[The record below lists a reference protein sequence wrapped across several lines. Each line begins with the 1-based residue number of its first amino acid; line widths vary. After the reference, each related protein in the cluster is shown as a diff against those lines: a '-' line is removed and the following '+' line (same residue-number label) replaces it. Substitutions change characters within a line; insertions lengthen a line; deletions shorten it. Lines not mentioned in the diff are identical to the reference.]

1 MTRQTLKESQHKFVE
16 RSAAWW
22 SRSCLTRERVQ
33 VQPVEGREGRARGEA
48 LRRDRRHRARAGPRR
63 DRARAEAKIR
73 DVFKSIDTDSSN
85 DIDQV
90 ELVVAFRQM
99 GIELTEAES
108 KKMIEVRERARTRA
122 RRDTLAIP
130 CVRPR
135 GARIRDARVP
145 GREEYASSDPSSSS
159 THSLMMPHRTSIK
172 IMTGSSA
179 NPSSPIA

>member
-1 MTRQTLKESQHKFVE
+1 MNAR
-16 RSAAWW
+16 RYNRWRAA
-22 SRSCLTRERVQ
+22 
-33 VQPVEGREGRARGEA
+33 REGLAEKLSGEIDDIVLVQGRVEIGPA
-48 LRRDRRHRARAGPRR
+48 L
-63 DRARAEAKIR
+63 EAKIR
-73 DVFKSIDTDSSN
+73 DVFMSIDTDSSN

-145 GREEYASSDPSSSS
+145 GREEYASADPSSSS

>member
-1 MTRQTLKESQHKFVE
+1 MNACRYN
-16 RSAAWW
+16 RWRAA
-22 SRSCLTRERVQ
+22 
-33 VQPVEGREGRARGEA
+33 REGLAEKLSGEIDDIVLVQGRVEIGPA
-48 LRRDRRHRARAGPRR
+48 L
-63 DRARAEAKIR
+63 EAKIR
-73 DVFKSIDTDSSN
+73 DVFMSIDTDSSN